1 MATVS
6 ASSDRILSGFSHLET
21 ADLLQNLSLDSENK
35 TAKAYDYANKGH
47 YADNASHMYHQ
58 GYGYSPYGIYP
69 SPGDGQLQGLQQ
81 YQYPSPYYPPY
92 APQGAGSTSVT
103 AETNNGSLSAVA
115 NGSSVSG
122 NNGSKPLRPS
132 YQNSNL
138 DPNASYRRGG
148 LSTAVPSSYHDAR
161 YSFDGI
167 HSPTAW
173 YDSSVF
179 SSGGQ
184 SKHAANAGFT
194 SSHSNNY
201 PSGRNQN
208 HHSHPHLMNLHHTRP
223 TSGFGEAYDYMNP
236 MYANNTMYGHYGN
249 TYRAGSGFGSFGY
262 DSWMG
267 GRGWYTVDNKYKPR
281 GRGYGA
287 SGSGKENGDGLNELN
302 KGPRAKDFK
311 NQEGFDPITLAVK
324 GQNLTCT
331 ESDVEDNSPLVP
343 DKEKYN
349 GEDFA
354 VESYVDAKF
363 YVIKSYSE
371 DDVHKSVKYNM
382 WTSTPNGNKKLDLA
396 YREVK
401 EKSSDCP
408 VFLLFSVNASGQ
420 FVGLAEMAGPVD
432 FDKTVEYWQQDK
444 WIGCFP
450 LKWHII
456 KDIPNSSLRHI
467 TLENNENKPV
477 TNSRDTQEVNF
488 DQGIQILKIFKSHS
502 SKRCILDDF
511 GFYESREK
519 IMQEKKAKQNQ
530 LPKQASSP
538 LYGFMSKLLVLDG
551 ESDKVVSDHKDKDA
565 SIQKDN
571 VQNEALIKDTVVT
584 TAAPADETNGE
595 VNKLE
600 EDESAAAVEDAATK
614 GSKSAVVLS
623 GKTGSSNGVAS
634 AC

>member
-6 ASSDRILSGFSHLET
+6 ASSDRILSGFSHLGLELLCGFFCCFQGGMNKGISLYNNEKFELNITKILFYYLNSFTLIFTET

-267 GRGWYTVDNKYKPR
+267 GRGWYPVDNKYKPR

-287 SGSGKENGDGLNELN
+287 SGSGKENGD
-302 KGPRAKDFK
+302 
-311 NQEGFDPITLAVK
+311 
-324 GQNLTCT
+324 
-331 ESDVEDNSPLVP
+331 EDNSPLVP

-349 GEDFA
+349 GEDFP

-382 WTSTPNGNKKLDLA
+382 WTSTPNGNKKLDVA

-488 DQGIQILKIFKSHS
+488 DQGIQIMKIFKSHS

-551 ESDKVVSDHKDKDA
+551 ESDKVVSDDKDKDA

-571 VQNEALIKDTVVT
+571 MQNEALIKDTV
-584 TAAPADETNGE
+584 DYN
-595 VNKLE
+595 
-600 EDESAAAVEDAATK
+600 
-614 GSKSAVVLS
+614 
-623 GKTGSSNGVAS
+623 SSTS
-634 AC
+634 R